1 MPDMDIYSFDAQFK
15 SRDVSLIAGIDE
27 AGRGPLAGPVVA
39 AAVILPEDFR
49 VEGLRDSKRVVAS
62 ERERLFG
69 IISQSALSIGIGLCT
84 VEEIDQFN
92 ILEATRLAMVRAF
105 DRLSIKPD
113 LLIIDAL
120 RLDRIQIRQEAVI
133 KGDNKSAS
141 VAAASIIA
149 KVTRDRLMIELH
161 KRYPQYGF
169 DRHKGYPT
177 RAHREAIKIHG
188 PCEVHRKSFRWN
200 YETIS

>member
-1 MPDMDIYSFDAQFK
+1 MSFIPDMDLYEFDAQYK
-15 SRDVSLIAGIDE
+15 SRNVSLIAGIDE

-39 AAVILPEDFR
+39 AAVILPEGFR
-49 VEGLRDSKRVVAS
+49 VDSLRDSKRVLAS
-62 ERERLFG
+62 QRERLFG
-69 IISQSALSIGIGLCT
+69 IISQSALSVGIGLST

-92 ILEATRLAMVRAF
+92 ILEATRLAMVRACNA
-105 DRLSIKPD
+105 LSIKPD

-120 RLDRIQIRQEAVI
+120 RLEQLPIRQVAVI

-149 KVTRDRLMIELH
+149 KVTRDRLMVELH

-169 DRHKGYPT
+169 ERHKGYPT
-177 RAHREAIKIHG
+177 KAHREALRLHG
-188 PCEVHRKSFRWN
+188 PSEVHRKSFRW
-200 YETIS
+200 T